1 MTGRGSVSPSDRFF
15 SCLVYILPLMETLVL
30 VSQGITGGSLLA
42 PVFALLVVPL
52 SPIISIY
59 YGFGGL
65 LSFAVFL
72 ALYMLVVRNS
82 ELSHFLRYNVMQ
94 AILFGI
100 VLSLIGIVWQ
110 YFLGAIFRNT
120 IVAETLFNTIFLG
133 GLVAVGYSVIQT
145 ALGRYAEIPAISEAV
160 SNQVRY

>member
-1 MTGRGSVSPSDRFF
+1 MTGRGSISPSDRFF

-30 VSQGITGGSLLA
+30 VSQGITAGSLLA

-52 SPIISIY
+52 GPIIGIY

-65 LSFAVFL
+65 LSFAIFL

-100 VLSLIGIVWQ
+100 VLSLISIVWQ